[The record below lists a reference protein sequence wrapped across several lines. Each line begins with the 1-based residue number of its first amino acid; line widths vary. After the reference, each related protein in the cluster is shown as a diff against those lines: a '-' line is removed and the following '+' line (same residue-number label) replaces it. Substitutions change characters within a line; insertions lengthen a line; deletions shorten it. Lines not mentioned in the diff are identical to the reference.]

1 MTFFIKY
8 FNVVPSHLRSSATET
23 ADPSLSLPSSHDKR
37 SSFVVFETGK
47 QGKHYQWHC
56 GWALQHKQK
65 SWCVM
70 AIHQNRNFL
79 NLGKKL
85 PGSWESW
92 IVKPRKHLMLL
103 GDLNKEKATIIYAG
117 YCLSLVMAIY
127 HIYSLMLSP
136 GHITLTLLKLV
147 GAVFLVVQAG
157 ALMYTF
163 THRLSYPPYL
173 CMQWPKSFFSF
184 SWAQISDKTWTIIC
198 HVYPY
203 VPPI

>member
-47 QGKHYQWHC
+47 QGKHHGWHC
-56 GWALQHKQK
+56 GWVLQHKQK

-70 AIHQNRNFL
+70 TIHQNRNFL

-92 IVKPRKHLMLL
+92 IELSPASTWCCCL

-147 GAVFLVVQAG
+147 WAVFLVVQAG
-157 ALMYTF
+157 PDQVWSLTQFYSVDF
-163 THRLSYPPYL
+163 SQSRKER
-173 CMQWPKSFFSF
+173 KS
-184 SWAQISDKTWTIIC
+184 II
-198 HVYPY
+198 YQGWQ
-203 VPPI
+203 